1 MTLRLHHV
9 AINAVDPAATAA
21 FYRGAADLEHV
32 EGVDDSATWLAGPNF
47 YVALYQAGEAQ
58 PATDKRVCDPG
69 IGHFCLQSG
78 DGGGLWQRLADDGMV
93 FNDRP
98 VALGTG
104 AIYAYGR
111 DRDAT
116 LIEVEGVPTADPQTP
131 IWFAHVALVTP
142 DIAALSDFYA
152 RLIGRDPHRT
162 GRFDNP
168 LFSNV
173 TGMADV
179 DVSAAWIKTPSIQ
192 LEMWQYH
199 NPPTG
204 AAAKPVDGA
213 AGYRRVGFCCDEIA
227 AERARLAASDIAVEP
242 GEEIAGHPTLWTRDP
257 DNNPVAIV
265 ETPNASPLALDRLP
279 DPDVVIRRLAA
290 WDKQRKAAA
299 AAKNSP
305 S

>member
-9 AINAVDPAATAA
+9 AINTPDPAATAA
-21 FYRGAADLEHV
+21 FYRQAADLDA
-32 EGVDDSATWLAGPNF
+32 VDADADDTATWLAGPNF
-47 YVALYQAGEAQ
+47 YVALHQAQSGQTPPE
-58 PATDKRVCDPG
+58 KRVCDPG

-78 DGGGLWQRLADDGMV
+78 DGNGLWQRLADGGMA
-93 FNDRP
+93 FNDKP

-111 DRDAT
+111 DADAT

-131 IWFAHVALVTP
+131 IWFAHIALVTP
-142 DIAALSDFYA
+142 DIEALSDFYA

-199 NPPTG
+199 HPPTG
-204 AAAKPVDGA
+204 AATPPQNGA
-213 AGYRRVGFCCDEIA
+213 TGYRRVGFCCKDIE
-227 AERARLAASDIAVEP
+227 AERKRLEGAGIAVED
-242 GEEIAGHPTLWTRDP
+242 GENIAGHPTLWTRDP
-257 DNNPVAIV
+257 DGNRVAIIEV
-265 ETPNASPLALDRLP
+265 ADASKLALDRLS
-279 DPDVVIRRLAA
+279 DPDVVARRLAA
-290 WDKQRKAAA
+290 WDKQREAAR
-299 AAKNSP
+299 S
-305 S
+305 